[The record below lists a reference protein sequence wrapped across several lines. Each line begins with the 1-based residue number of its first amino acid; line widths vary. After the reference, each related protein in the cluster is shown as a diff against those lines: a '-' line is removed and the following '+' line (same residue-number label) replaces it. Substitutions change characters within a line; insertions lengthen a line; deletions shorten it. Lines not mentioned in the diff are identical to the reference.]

1 MNRRRRKGWIRR
13 VRPIHWIYIVVFM
26 GFGWVLLFGDYG
38 VVKIIRAQRLEA
50 SMRKELLELKVRKE
64 VLLRYCHRLE
74 HDRFLLETLAREE
87 LGMIRPGERCYRLV
101 E

>member
-1 MNRRRRKGWIRR
+1 MK
-13 VRPIHWIYIVVFM
+13 
-26 GFGWVLLFGDYG
+26 
-38 VVKIIRAQRLEA
+38 E
-50 SMRKELLELKVRKE
+50 ELLELKARKE

-74 HDRFLLETLAREE
+74 HDRFLIETLAREE